1 MKLRLNDYIVCP
13 ECGGSFQ
20 IKVEESYKLEF
31 SAEAIEKLSNYLEI
45 REPDRMKNDRGA
57 LLDSYSNGVQSGAL
71 ECEGCKKVFPIINGI
86 PRLLSESLRTEVEKM
101 GRGDP
106 KNDTRIDSFMD
117 EIKPVGQDTELF
129 KQIQKAN
136 QSNYGYEWK
145 AFSHSYNQWEQVYK
159 KSYVHEEDEFFD
171 KKLGLDAGCG
181 MGRYT
186 MVPVTKGAEM
196 IGVDLSN
203 AVEPSF
209 QKSKSV
215 PNFHVIQGDL
225 FNLPFREKQFD
236 FAQSIGVI
244 HITPEPEAA
253 LNSIK
258 KHVGPKNKIFLMV
271 YRSFED
277 DNKFKHYLLKIASQ
291 MRKITSRMPSDMLYL
306 FLYLMVPVV
315 LIFFYIPSLI
325 LWHLPNGKKWS
336 KIFPYSY
343 EQYKDRR
350 LRDIHMNLFDR
361 FGNPVERRYNTEEM
375 EGWMNRADFN
385 SYQLEKDEGWNV
397 VAITKE

>member
-1 MKLRLNDYIVCP
+1 
-13 ECGGSFQ
+13 
-20 IKVEESYKLEF
+20 
-31 SAEAIEKLSNYLEI
+31 
-45 REPDRMKNDRGA
+45 
-57 LLDSYSNGVQSGAL
+57 
-71 ECEGCKKVFPIINGI
+71 
-86 PRLLSESLRTEVEKM
+86 M

-129 KQIQKAN
+129 EQIQKAN